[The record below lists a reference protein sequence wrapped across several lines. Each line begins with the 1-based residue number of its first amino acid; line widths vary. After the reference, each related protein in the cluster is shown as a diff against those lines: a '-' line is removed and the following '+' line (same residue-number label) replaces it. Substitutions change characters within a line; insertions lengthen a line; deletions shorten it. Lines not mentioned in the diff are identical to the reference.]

1 MDTPGSPQD
10 SGLIDLSFLRVYS
23 GGNKELMKKF
33 IQSFLDKTPAA
44 INTMEEQL
52 AAKDFHGVSRSAH
65 SMKPQFSYVGIG
77 NASELVRTIEE
88 SAKEMHEVETIPAK
102 VDELKIM
109 LSKAY
114 EELRHQLTLI

>member
-1 MDTPGSPQD
+1 
-10 SGLIDLSFLRVYS
+10 
-23 GGNKELMKKF
+23 
-33 IQSFLDKTPAA
+33 
-44 INTMEEQL
+44 
-52 AAKDFHGVSRSAH
+52 
-65 SMKPQFSYVGIG
+65 VGIG